1 VVIALV
7 GALGWMSV
15 LAGGEAWAAPDA
27 ARLRLEHPEWQWI
40 GDTRP
45 SPGAPTELTGEVM
58 PRAAQR
64 ATVFVNF
71 DGAELVAGNDDAR
84 ANATAID
91 ELVGTFPGYGGTSGR
106 AAVLQAVEHDF
117 DPYDVVIVD
126 HRPDSGNYTMAMV
139 GPVDSG
145 RTLGIALLD
154 CDDRFPNNIVF
165 AFHGDGDGYTAASQA
180 NTISQELAHSVGLEH
195 VDQSGDVMF
204 PMSTGGDP
212 AFLDQCS
219 GIVPAPEIAC
229 PGQHA
234 VHCEPGGQNSHREL
248 LSRFGPRTPDDEDPA
263 VTIVDPHHEDEFE
276 VGADFDIVASAVD
289 ERAIANVVLFVDE
302 GNVGGRTEAPYTW
315 HVDDMPMGVFDMYVI
330 AIDDAGNMSRSE
342 TVTIYV
348 GVDSPRQDDERGC
361 RLGAAS
367 PGHAWLG
374 LLLALG
380 LRRRRR

>member
-1 VVIALV
+1 MVVALV
-7 GALGWMSV
+7 GALGWVYAVASPLV
-15 LAGGEAWAAPDA
+15 APATDA
-27 ARLRLEHPEWQWI
+27 ASLRADHEEWQWI
-40 GDTRP
+40 GDPRLLP
-45 SPGAPTELTGEVM
+45 ADALELVGEVT

-84 ANATAID
+84 ANSTAIT
-91 ELVGTFPGYGGTSGR
+91 ELAGSFPDYGSGSGR
-106 AAVLQAVEHDF
+106 AAVLQAVERDF
-117 DPYDVVIVD
+117 DLYDVVLVD
-126 HRPDSGNYTMAMV
+126 HRPSSGNYTMAMV

-145 RTLGIALLD
+145 STLGIALLD
-154 CDDRFPNNIVF
+154 CDDRFPNNVVF
-165 AFHGDGDGYTAASQA
+165 AFHGEGDGYTAASQA
-180 NTISQELAHSVGLEH
+180 NTISQELAHSFGLEH

-219 GIVPAPEIAC
+219 GIVPAPEITC
-229 PGQHA
+229 PAQHA

-263 VTIVDPHHEDEFE
+263 VRIVDPEHEDELE

-315 HVDDMPMGVFDMYVI
+315 NVQDMPMGVFDMYVV

-348 GVDSPRQDDERGC
+348 GVESPRRDDERGC

-367 PGHAWLG
+367 PGRAWLG
-374 LLLALG
+374 LLLAIG